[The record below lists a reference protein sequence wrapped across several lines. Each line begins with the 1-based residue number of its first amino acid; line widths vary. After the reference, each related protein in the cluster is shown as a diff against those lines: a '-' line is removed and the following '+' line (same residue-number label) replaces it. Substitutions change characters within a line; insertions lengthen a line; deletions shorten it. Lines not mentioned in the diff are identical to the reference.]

1 MIYEVRTYTMTVG
14 SAGEAVADFGRIIEE
29 RQKLSRLIGFFQS
42 ASGDLN
48 RIMHIWEYENSGHR
62 ESVRAETLRQP
73 WWPPLKV
80 DKILHQATRLMRAA
94 PFCPE
99 PRTGNLGTVYE
110 VRSDNLFTGKMPALS
125 EQWAKHL
132 PEREKL
138 SPLAAAFANRAG
150 EFESGILNEFL
161 HIWPYRDMNHWAE
174 VQAAAEDLPGWREC
188 SAPFMSAQRSEIWL
202 PADYSPM
209 N

>member
-1 MIYEVRTYTMTVG
+1 MIYEVRTYRMTVG
-14 SAGEAVADFGRIIEE
+14 DAGEAVEDFGRIMEE
-29 RQKLSRLIGFFQS
+29 RRKLSRLIGFFQS
-42 ASGDLN
+42 ASGELN
-48 RIMHIWEYENSGHR
+48 RIMHIWEYESSAHR
-62 ESVRAETLRQP
+62 ESVRAETLRQS

-80 DKILHQATRLMRAA
+80 DKILHQWTRLMRAA

-99 PRTGNLGTVYE
+99 PRTGNLGTVYD
-110 VRSDNLFTGKMPALS
+110 VRSDSLRTGKMPALS
-125 EQWAKHL
+125 EQWAKFL

-138 SPLAAAFANRAG
+138 SPLAAAFANPAG
-150 EFESGILNEFL
+150 EFESGVLNEFL

-188 SAPFMSAQRSEIWL
+188 SAPFLSAQKSEIWY

-209 N
+209 H